1 MTLYLIRDDD
11 SNATTDPMRLE
22 RGYLPLLDAGLPISF
37 SVVPEVRL
45 DTLAPGGRR
54 EEFLSP
60 STPASSACARLERE
74 TPLAEWLRAHR
85 DQAGVMMHGLSHER
99 RREGT
104 EFGALSRSEA
114 MRLIV
119 RGLDVL
125 ERALDVCPRG
135 FVAPWDAFSRES
147 LGAAT
152 SAFDFVSTGYVD
164 RIRLGPAYW
173 ASHLVERV
181 SRSGVVAAGRGWIV
195 RHPGCVFTADT
206 RPADVGGILSRI
218 SADALICVIVL
229 HHWMFWGEGA
239 PHPVIAE
246 LAQRLRGKDVCG
258 VDRAIEELDAL
269 PSGWALREAAGRAVQ
284 RACGGISCRFGE
296 GEGGGARD
304 FSGGRA

>member
-11 SNATTDPMRLE
+11 SNATTDPTRLE
-22 RGYLPLLDAGLPISF
+22 RGYLPLLDAGLPINLA
-37 SVVPEVRL
+37 VVPEVRL
-45 DTLAPGGRR
+45 DTLAPGGQR

-60 STPASSACARLERE
+60 SRPVSSARATLERE

-85 DQAGVMMHGLSHER
+85 GQVGVMMHGLSHER
-99 RREGT
+99 RRGGT

-114 MRLIV
+114 VRVMV

-125 ERALDVCPRG
+125 ERALGVCPRG

-147 LGAAT
+147 LHAAT
-152 SAFDFVSTGYVD
+152 SEFDLVSTGYVD
-164 RIRLGPAYW
+164 RVRLAPGYW
-173 ASHLVERV
+173 ASHVVERI
-181 SRSGVVAAGRGWIV
+181 SRAGVVAAGRGWVV

-229 HHWMFWGEGA
+229 HHWMFWAEET

-246 LAQRLRGKDVCG
+246 LARRLRGKDVCG
-258 VDRAIEELDAL
+258 VARVIEELDAL
-269 PSGWALREAAGRAVQ
+269 PAGWALRQAAGRAVQ
-284 RACGGISCRFGE
+284 RVWSGMSRRFGE

-304 FSGGRA
+304 LSGGQA